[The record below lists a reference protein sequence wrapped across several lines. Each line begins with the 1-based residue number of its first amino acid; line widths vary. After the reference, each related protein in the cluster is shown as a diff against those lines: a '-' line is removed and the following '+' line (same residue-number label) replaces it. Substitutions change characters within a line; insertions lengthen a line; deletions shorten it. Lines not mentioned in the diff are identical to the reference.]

1 MMRRVHALSLT
12 TLVGCFDPATGGA
25 TDTATDTDASTGSP
39 STSATSP
46 TGSSTTETTMMSSST
61 TMEETTEDSSSSSEG
76 SESGSSS
83 SDSSSSSS
91 GEVTFAH
98 TIYLNFDGV
107 VLTEEPQDDATNDQV
122 NNAML
127 ATTFEPFGDSPQ
139 PAAILALVQ
148 EDFAPYDVLVTDER
162 PAGGSYTMAVI
173 SPTNP
178 IGAGLITLATE
189 VDCGNANENNV
200 VFLFAGA
207 KTGFTNQE
215 MANFASSVL
224 GHSYGLDNGAVGTG
238 DLMENSI
245 ISDDLDFVDFCLDLG
260 APPGVCSEQ
269 HAAQCGP
276 TGQQN
281 THAELLLLLGEN
293 PT

>member
-1 MMRRVHALSLT
+1 
-12 TLVGCFDPATGGA
+12 VG
-25 TDTATDTDASTGSP
+25 S
-39 STSATSP
+39 
-46 TGSSTTETTMMSSST
+46 
-61 TMEETTEDSSSSSEG
+61 DSS
-76 SESGSSS
+76 SSS

-122 NNAML
+122 NNEML

-139 PAAILALVQ
+139 PAAILTLVP
-148 EDFAPYDVLVTDER
+148 EDFAPFDVLVPDER

-178 IGAGLITLATE
+178 FVASGIITIATE
-189 VDCGNANENNV
+189 VDCGNANENNI
-200 VFLFAGA
+200 VFVFAGA

-215 MANFASSVL
+215 MANFTSSVL
-224 GHSYGLDNGAVGTG
+224 GHSYGLDNGAVGTA

-245 ISDDLDFVDFCLDLG
+245 VSEDLDFVDFCLDLG
-260 APPGVCSEQ
+260 SPPGACGEQ

>member
-1 MMRRVHALSLT
+1 MHRVLALSLT
-12 TLVGCFDPATGGA
+12 TLVGCFDPASGSD
-25 TDTATDTDASTGSP
+25 TDTATDTDVSTGVP
-39 STSATSP
+39 STTDMPPTS
-46 TGSSTTETTMMSSST
+46 SSTTETTMMSSST

-83 SDSSSSSS
+83 SGGSSSSS

-107 VLTEEPQDDATNDQV
+107 ILTEEPEDDATNDQV

-148 EDFAPYDVLVTDER
+148 EDFAPFDVLVTDER

-178 IGAGLITLATE
+178 IGGGIITLATE
-189 VDCGNANENNV
+189 VDCGNANDNNI
-200 VFLFAGA
+200 VFVFAGA

-215 MANFASSVL
+215 MANFTSSVL
-224 GHSYGLDNGAVGTG
+224 GHSYGLDNGAVGTA

-245 ISDDLDFVDFCLDLG
+245 VSDDLDFVDFCLDL
-260 APPGVCSEQ
+260 ASPPGVCGEQ

-281 THAELLLLLGEN
+281 TSAELLLLLGEN
-293 PT
+293 PA